1 MEGVRKRGKAG
12 LYYCFLEMSFL
23 LAWLTL
29 LSLTFFDSDVWKH
42 IPWLTASLSTPSVFP
57 FISSSL
63 IPSFPSPLFL
73 DPFCF
78 SLTFLRSPSLCFLF
92 RQDGRRRPAPSW
104 RSCSP
109 WLSSGLL
116 GSGVCNVGGLFL
128 SMMIALGPLSVSGST
143 ELSRAPQT
151 YTHKHTVFLTPKHLF
166 VIVCILIFTSSE
178 RGLGLMW
185 I

>member
-1 MEGVRKRGKAG
+1 
-12 LYYCFLEMSFL
+12 MSFL
-23 LAWLTL
+23 LACLTL
-29 LSLTFFDSDVWKH
+29 LSLTFFDSDIWKH

-92 RQDGRRRPAPSW
+92 RRDGRRRPVPSW
-104 RSCSP
+104 RSCSS

-116 GSGVCNVGGLFL
+116 GSGVCNVGGLFV
-128 SMMIALGPLSVSGST
+128 SMMIALGLRSVSGST
-143 ELSRAPQT
+143 ELSESPRP
-151 YTHKHTVFLTPKHLF
+151 THTQAYSLPDSLTP
-166 VIVCILIFTSSE
+166 VCNICVLIFTSSE